1 MEETVIHQDK
11 IFSGINYSEKKL
23 RNREFIKCEFV
34 SCDFNKSD
42 LKDNNFEDCTFKQCN
57 FSMVDADGTGFRNAV
72 FIGCKMLGVDFA
84 RCSKFAFS
92 FSFTECHLDY
102 SNFFG
107 TKLRKTTFKNC
118 TLKDVEFGEADLT
131 ASEFLG
137 CDLSSAI
144 FSNSIL
150 EKTDFRTAVNFA
162 IDPDVNKMKKAKF
175 SALNLVGLLYR
186 HNLDIDY
193 DS

>member
-1 MEETVIHQDK
+1 MP
-11 IFSGINYSEKKL
+11 
-23 RNREFIKCEFV
+23 
-34 SCDFNKSD
+34 
-42 LKDNNFEDCTFKQCN
+42 
-57 FSMVDADGTGFRNAV
+57 
-72 FIGCKMLGVDFA
+72 FA
-84 RCSKFAFS
+84 FAFS